1 MTQQQTSEKVETI
14 EIRIP
19 AKPQFLKIIRA
30 AVGSICEIS
39 GICLDDL
46 HNVIL
51 AVDEACSNIIK
62 HTYGGP
68 SDEPIRATIL
78 ICQGKIEIRLRDF
91 GKKIDIK
98 KIKPRKLDEI
108 RPGGLGVHFINA
120 VMDEVEYDN
129 QFEQGNQVKLVK
141 YIEEK

>member
-1 MTQQQTSEKVETI
+1 MTPGRTKDKSEII
-14 EIRIP
+14 EIQIP

-39 GICLDDL
+39 GGNLDDS

-68 SDEPIRATIL
+68 TEEPIHATIL
-78 ICQGKIEIRLRDF
+78 ISPEKIEIRLRDF
-91 GKKIDIK
+91 GEKIDIK

-108 RPGGLGVHFINA
+108 RPGGLGVHFINT

-129 QFEQGNQVKLVK
+129 HFEQGNQVKLVK
-141 YIEEK
+141 YIEKK

>member
-1 MTQQQTSEKVETI
+1 MTRENKSDTAERI
-14 EIRIP
+14 EIKIP

-30 AVGSICEIS
+30 AVGSICEIA
-39 GICLDDL
+39 GFCLDDL
-46 HNVIL
+46 HNIVL

-68 SDEPIRATIL
+68 TDEL
-78 ICQGKIEIRLRDF
+78 IHVKIFICHDRFEIRLRDF

-98 KIKPRKLDEI
+98 QIKPRKLEEI
-108 RPGGLGVHFINA
+108 RPGGLGVHFIKT

-129 QFEQGNQVKLVK
+129 QFEKGNQVTLIK
-141 YIEEK
+141 YLEGK